1 MPAFKTSSSKVPRVT
16 DVCKDQK
23 KTDHSALEDK
33 EQMESYKRHR
43 GNLLQEKH
51 KMETYQNP
59 LGRLVRMQSS
69 LNNKNI
75 KHAKVD
81 VEFKSDL
88 SGEIS
93 RKGEIVKEDTEKD
106 VKISMICLNKPLSK
120 YLFSQQSLPEK
131 LCDLSPQM
139 PEQTDTKVS
148 THKVVLRLSN
158 SCPPQGEGDSSS
170 KSPGKVD
177 ASTEEVTLDMV
188 NVKEIVSVFE
198 PGEKELKINQDITL
212 DKPLHTIAVPSSPNK
227 IKNMAAMFEKNS

>member
-120 YLFSQQSLPEK
+120 CL
-131 LCDLSPQM
+131 
-139 PEQTDTKVS
+139 
-148 THKVVLRLSN
+148 
-158 SCPPQGEGDSSS
+158 
-170 KSPGKVD
+170 
-177 ASTEEVTLDMV
+177 
-188 NVKEIVSVFE
+188 
-198 PGEKELKINQDITL
+198 
-212 DKPLHTIAVPSSPNK
+212 
-227 IKNMAAMFEKNS
+227 